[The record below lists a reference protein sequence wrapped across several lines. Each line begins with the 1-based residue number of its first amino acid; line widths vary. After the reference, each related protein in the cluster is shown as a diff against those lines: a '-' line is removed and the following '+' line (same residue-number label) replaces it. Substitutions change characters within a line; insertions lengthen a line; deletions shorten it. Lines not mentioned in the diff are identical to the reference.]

1 MPHSTRGPS
10 PGRIAQTSFKFPGDT
25 KASSRTS
32 MEKFP
37 DLDTSDTFDQYDGQ
51 FSYNSRK
58 SNGYPGG
65 GPPPV
70 DRWQPQ
76 RNGKMRGDS
85 WTNGES
91 NNGRGHRKQKS
102 LSDAFKTIKARKGSM
117 SANVHEISDALKA
130 PVSPKLIVCRRL
142 PHIVNKH

>member
-51 FSYNSRK
+51 HSYNSRN

-70 DRWQPQ
+70 DRWQAQ
-76 RNGKMRGDS
+76 RNGRMRGDS

-91 NNGRGHRKQKS
+91 SNGRGHRKQKS
-102 LSDAFKTIKARKGSM
+102 LSDAFKTIKSRKGSM

-130 PVSPKLIVCRRL
+130 PVSPKLIVCRYL
-142 PHIVNKH
+142 PHMVDKH

>member
-10 PGRIAQTSFKFPGDT
+10 PGRIAQTSFKFPSDT
-25 KASSRTS
+25 KATSRTS

-51 FSYNSRK
+51 TPYNSRK
-58 SNGYPGG
+58 SNGYPTG
-65 GPPPV
+65 GPPPL
-70 DRWQPQ
+70 DRWQSQ
-76 RNGKMRGDS
+76 RNGRMRGDS

-91 NNGRGHRKQKS
+91 SSGRGHQKQKS
-102 LSDAFKTIKARKGSM
+102 ISEAFKTIKTRRGSM

-130 PVSPKLIVCRRL
+130 PVSPKLIVCEHL
-142 PHIVNKH
+142 LYLVDKY